1 MLFTEEERC
10 AARIPNKRRC
20 SVIFLW
26 KSGFPPITT
35 IQAGNGSVGDEF
47 GWGIALS
54 QNHAMIGAWG
64 DDEAGTDAGAF
75 YVFE

>member
-1 MLFTEEERC
+1 M
-10 AARIPNKRRC
+10 
-20 SVIFLW
+20 
-26 KSGFPPITT
+26 
-35 IQAGNGSVGDEF
+35 GDEF

-64 DDEAGTDAGAF
+64 DDEAGADAGAF